1 MGEEKN
7 MRRKWIM
14 LAAIIGVI
22 IIGGIFAGPIMSDVE
37 TPNYEV
43 ISAQAGIEIRQYAP
57 MIIAEVQMDGERE
70 DAIGNGFRLLADYI
84 FGNNQG
90 LQDIAMTAP
99 VQQQKNIKIAMTAPV
114 QQQKNIKIAMTAP
127 VQQQSIGDIWRVS
140 FVMPSEYSMETLP
153 KPVNDRVAIKRV
165 PSKQFI
171 VVTFAGTN
179 SNKNVTVHEEKLMR
193 YVKANNL
200 SVVGAPTYAFYNPPW
215 TLPPMRRNE
224 VMMEM
229 EMEK

>member
-1 MGEEKN
+1 MVATGSNGPMGEEKN

-90 LQDIAMTAP
+90 LQD
-99 VQQQKNIKIAMTAPV
+99 IAMTAPV

>member
-90 LQDIAMTAP
+90 LQD
-99 VQQQKNIKIAMTAPV
+99 IAMTAPV

>member
-1 MGEEKN
+1 
-7 MRRKWIM
+7 M

-114 QQQKNIKIAMTAP
+114 QQQ
-127 VQQQSIGDIWRVS
+127 SISDIWRVS

>member
-1 MGEEKN
+1 
-7 MRRKWIM
+7 M

-114 QQQKNIKIAMTAP
+114 QQQ
-127 VQQQSIGDIWRVS
+127 SIGDLWRVS

-229 EMEK
+229 EMEMEK